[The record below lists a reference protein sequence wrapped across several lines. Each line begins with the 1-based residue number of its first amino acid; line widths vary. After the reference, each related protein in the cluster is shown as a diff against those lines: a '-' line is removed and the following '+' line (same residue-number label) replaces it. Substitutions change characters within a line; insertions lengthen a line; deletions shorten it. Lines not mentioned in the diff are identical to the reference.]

1 MPMSIEELERSYRQA
16 YRRLC
21 IGIAIVYG
29 TIVLAVL
36 GGVVGNAGTRWTLGA
51 GQAELASRDAAM
63 SEPMQ
68 PARRIRTVKND

>member
-1 MPMSIEELERSYRQA
+1 MPMSIEELERSYRRA

-21 IGIAIVYG
+21 IGIAVVYG

-36 GGVVGNAGTRWTLGA
+36 AGVVGNAGPRWTSGA
-51 GQAELASRDAAM
+51 VQTELASRDAAV

-68 PARRIRTVKND
+68 PARRIRTVKTD